1 MVSDLKRIID
11 QICRDR
17 GFDKKLLIE
26 AIEEA
31 VQSAAKKKLGSRRD
45 IEVRFNEEFGEVEV
59 FQFRTVVEEVADEQ
73 TEIGFAEAKALDPEV
88 QLEDELGEKM
98 ENIEE
103 LGRIAAQSAKQ
114 VIIHKMKDAEQDVIF
129 EMFKDR
135 KGEIVSGIVQRFE
148 RGNMVINLGR
158 TDAILPRDQQI
169 PKRSFKQ
176 GDRIRAYLDDVR
188 ENARDSQLV
197 LSRTC
202 NDFLAKLFAMEVP
215 EIAEGIVEIMG
226 VSREP
231 GFRAK
236 IAVSSLETDVDP
248 VGACVGMKGSRVQ
261 NVVQELQGERIDIVP
276 WSPDPA
282 KYVYNA
288 LAPAHVSMVMADE
301 EAKTLLVVV
310 PNDQLSLAIGRQG
323 QNVRLASRL
332 LGWRIDVK
340 SEQRYANLEDPGYQS
355 LLAINGIEE
364 PLADQLLARGVFSIE
379 KLVEAAV
386 DDLIVIRSIDEE
398 QAQYLI
404 DTATKMV
411 SEGVTTASFS
421 DESEVD
427 DESDDAGIGNVE
439 PGDADGNI
447 TKKIA
452 DTEPVAGAEV
462 TDAEEESAGAESVA
476 KEEGTDAEEESAG
489 AESVVKEEG
498 TDAEEE
504 SAGTESVVKEEGTDA
519 EEESAGTESVTEED
533 VTDAAE
539 EEKSK

>member
-1 MVSDLKRIID
+1 MVSDLGRIID

-31 VQSAAKKKLGSRRD
+31 VESAAKKKLGARRD

-59 FQFRTVVEEVADEQ
+59 FQFRTVVETVEDEQ
-73 TEIGFAEAKALDPEV
+73 TEISISDAKALDPEV
-88 QLEDELGEKM
+88 QLDDELGEKM
-98 ENIEE
+98 ENIED

-148 RGNMVINLGR
+148 RGNMIVNLGR

-169 PKRSFKQ
+169 PKRSFNQ

-188 ENARDSQLV
+188 ENARDSQLI

-202 NDFLAKLFAMEVP
+202 NDFLAKLFTMEVP

-301 EAKTLLVVV
+301 DAKTLLVVV

-340 SEQRYANLEDPGYQS
+340 SEQRYANLKEPGYQS
-355 LLAINGIEE
+355 LLAIKGIEE
-364 PLADQLLARGVFSIE
+364 PLADQLLSRGIASVE
-379 KLVEAAV
+379 KLAEAMI
-386 DDLIVIRSIDEE
+386 DDLVVIRSIDDE
-398 QAQYLI
+398 QAQFLI
-404 DTATKMV
+404 DTAAQMIV
-411 SEGVTTASFS
+411 EGQGS
-421 DESEVD
+421 
-427 DESDDAGIGNVE
+427 
-439 PGDADGNI
+439 
-447 TKKIA
+447 
-452 DTEPVAGAEV
+452 GAFGEKP
-462 TDAEEESAGAESVA
+462 EEESREGDGVVNSNGVEPLANKNDENEETPGSGVSGNDTASDEVVAESIEEA
-476 KEEGTDAEEESAG
+476 KE
-489 AESVVKEEG
+489 
-498 TDAEEE
+498 
-504 SAGTESVVKEEGTDA
+504 
-519 EEESAGTESVTEED
+519 
-533 VTDAAE
+533 
-539 EEKSK
+539 